1 MAPALEALCKSA
13 PPSRPVIVLSCAAP
27 ARKLNRTPGA
37 PGRGSQVAADD
48 LLLITRSLSR
58 FPFDPFSFH
67 PCKRRALMN
76 LTISGRHLEVTNS
89 LREYV
94 LAKLDRVTRHFDQ
107 VVDINVLLTVQ
118 KQIKER
124 DRRQR
129 AEVAVH
135 MKGKDI
141 FVESSHEDLY
151 AAIDELMDKLDRQVC
166 RHKDR
171 LQNHHHDAHK
181 RTSPMD
187 LQ

>member
-1 MAPALEALCKSA
+1 
-13 PPSRPVIVLSCAAP
+13 
-27 ARKLNRTPGA
+27 
-37 PGRGSQVAADD
+37 
-48 LLLITRSLSR
+48 
-58 FPFDPFSFH
+58 
-67 PCKRRALMN
+67 
-76 LTISGRHLEVTNS
+76 
-89 LREYV
+89 
-94 LAKLDRVTRHFDQ
+94 VTRHFDQ